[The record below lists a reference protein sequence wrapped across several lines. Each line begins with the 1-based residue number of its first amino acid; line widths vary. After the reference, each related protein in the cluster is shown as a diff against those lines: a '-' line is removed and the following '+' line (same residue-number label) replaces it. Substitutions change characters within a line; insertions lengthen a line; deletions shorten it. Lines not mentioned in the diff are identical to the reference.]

1 MSSFIKLGES
11 STLMFPFSDN
21 LFHAY
26 LKYTLSNRL
35 EASSDKSMSHILKMS
50 LYARMELGRVTRRC
64 VSDSEL
70 LMVEFWS
77 SGSLVTLAL

>member
-11 STLMFPFSDN
+11 STSMFPFSDN

-26 LKYTLSNRL
+26 LKYTFSSRL
-35 EASSDKSMSHILKMS
+35 EASGDNFMSHILKMS
-50 LYARMELGRVTRRC
+50 LYARMVLGRVTRRC
-64 VSDSEL
+64 VSCSVL
-70 LMVEFWS
+70 LMVELRS